1 MCSYLS
7 FFKQNTFHLHLSDSP
22 GLSDFL
28 SMEEKLA
35 FYSAFRPNSPDPAV
49 AGLNIRPNE
58 SYYQEDFENM
68 QQKCASR
75 GVTIIPEIEAPGHA
89 LVITQWKPELALDDD
104 FTLLNISYP
113 TTIPVMETIW
123 STFLPWFHSK
133 TVHLGADEYLGAVS
147 DYNDY
152 VNTMYEY
159 IGQKFDKKV
168 RIWGTFV
175 PDSVANETNVN
186 TNVTIQ
192 HWEFFE
198 ANPYFDFIQNGYS
211 VVNSDDQFYIVNKWS
226 GSYHQYINITRVF
239 HGAPDGGPTAPYI
252 FDNSNATN
260 NPPKDSPYVLGQ
272 MPALWNDFGP
282 NSSAVLEAYYAYR
295 EGIPALSDKQWG
307 GDLLMDEFYSIFE
320 TLQASVPAQ
329 NLDRRIPSISSTIFS
344 YEFTNSRSVT
354 DLSGNGYDATISGKC
369 LVKDSTLVLSS
380 GCKVT
385 TPLSSKGKNY
395 TLSFSVRPTS
405 TATGTLFSGSGSAL
419 LAGNGSISNVMLVT
433 GGEPY
438 ILNYTLPVGVWTDV
452 KLILIGNATYLA
464 TTPTNST
471 TETVHEFTTTIGDLS
486 NSYIWNNP
494 MAIEAPIAKIGGDT
508 FQGMMKS
515 VKLVD
520 GADEKYGAYVT
531 PLVIG
536 VYPFT

>member
-1 MCSYLS
+1 
-7 FFKQNTFHLHLSDSP
+7 
-22 GLSDFL
+22 
-28 SMEEKLA
+28 
-35 FYSAFRPNSPDPAV
+35 
-49 AGLNIRPNE
+49 
-58 SYYQEDFENM
+58 M

-89 LVITQWKPELALDDD
+89 LVITQWKPELALDDN
-104 FTLLNISYP
+104 FALLNISNP
-113 TTIPVMETIW
+113 ETIPIMQTIW
-123 STFLPWFHSK
+123 STFIPWFHSK
-133 TVHLGADEYLGAVS
+133 TVHLGADEYTGAVAE
-147 DYNDY
+147 YNKY

-159 IGQKFDKKV
+159 IGEKFDKKV

-186 TNVTIQ
+186 INVTIQ

-211 VVNSDDQFYIVNKWS
+211 VVNSDDQFYMVGKWS

-272 MPALWNDFGP
+272 MPALWNDMGP
-282 NSSAVLEAYYAYR
+282 NSTAVLEAYYSYR

-320 TLQASVPAQ
+320 TLQAAIPAQ
-329 NLDRRIPSISSTIFS
+329 NLDRRIPSKSSTIFS
-344 YEFTNSRSVT
+344 YEFTNARSVT
-354 DLSGNGYDATISGKC
+354 DRSGNGYDATISGSC
-369 LVKDSTLVLSS
+369 TVKNSTLVLAP
-380 GCKVT
+380 GCEVN
-385 TPLSSKGKNY
+385 TPLTSKGKNY
-395 TLSFSVRPTS
+395 TLSFSVLPTS
-405 TATGTLFSGSGSAL
+405 STPGTLFTGSGSYL
-419 LAGNGSISNVMLVT
+419 LAGNGSVTNVMLVT

-438 ILNYTLPVGVWTDV
+438 ILNYTFPVGSWTAA

-464 TTPTNST
+464 TTPANST
-471 TETVHEFTTTIGDLS
+471 VETVHEFTTTIGDLS

-494 MAIEAPIAKIGGDT
+494 MAIEAPIARFGGDT
-508 FQGMMKS
+508 FSGMLKS
-515 VKLVD
+515 VQLVD
-520 GADEKYGAYVT
+520 GADEKYATYVT

-536 VYPFT
+536 VYPYT